1 MLILYVSDST
11 VTVEYNRL
19 SGSACVYTGQIRLI
33 KPGNTPAA
41 C

>member
-11 VTVEYNRL
+11 VTVEY